1 MDSWLKFKARIKLKT
16 IKLITNK
23 CKKIVRGIG
32 TI

>member
-16 IKLITNK
+16 IKFIANK
-23 CKKIVRGIG
+23 YENIVRGIG